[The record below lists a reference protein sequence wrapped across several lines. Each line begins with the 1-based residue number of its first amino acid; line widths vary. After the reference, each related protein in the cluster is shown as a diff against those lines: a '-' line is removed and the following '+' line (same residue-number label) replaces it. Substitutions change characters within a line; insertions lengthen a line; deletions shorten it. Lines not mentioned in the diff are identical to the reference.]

1 MIPLSATLL
10 LLTLCCSSLPAQNAE
25 PSTRDESAMK
35 EQIIAQV
42 DSFMHAWEK
51 RDAVALAATMAPEFL
66 YVSSH
71 GIAPKDGVVGAL
83 THACTLTSYSLS
95 DVRVVRISSDSAAV
109 VYKLHQSASCAGHAD
124 PPVVLNTDT
133 LVRRDGKWLFL
144 LTTSTPAQ

>member
-51 RDAVALAATMAPEFL
+51 RDAVALAAQWL
-66 YVSSH
+66 RSSCMCRH
-71 GIAPKDGVVGAL
+71 TG
-83 THACTLTSYSLS
+83 
-95 DVRVVRISSDSAAV
+95 
-109 VYKLHQSASCAGHAD
+109 
-124 PPVVLNTDT
+124 
-133 LVRRDGKWLFL
+133 
-144 LTTSTPAQ
+144 